1 MFAKKESVL
10 INELTAFTT
19 GISADN
25 AKYQVSAPD
34 AATMQAA
41 VDDFKAKYTIWHNP
55 SRDRRTTPDS
65 SPRRGN
71 CGIGGWNT

>member
-1 MFAKKESVL
+1 MFSQKETTL
-10 INELTAFTT
+10 IDELTAFTA

-25 AKYQVSAPD
+25 NKYQVSVAD

-41 VDDFKAKYTIWHNP
+41 VDDFKAKRTIWHNP

-65 SPRRGN
+65 SPRRGS